1 MGFRLSALFACL
13 LFLPWSAPAQ
23 TIEGHFRSR
32 PPEMVIAADGTLSG
46 PLKDVIE
53 AAVRSIGLTIH
64 WQVVPFARSLDALN
78 NGEPVLV
85 PRLRVEP
92 ERADYVRYL
101 GPIVIQRRLVKIAAR
116 TAQAPTIRNYA
127 DLKPLR
133 IATLRGSAT
142 FTRFDEDSSIDRQI
156 MTDDGG
162 RARLLAAG
170 RVDAIVSS
178 DPATLKQA
186 FEAIGFTDW
195 AWAPYQISLESGSY
209 YGIARNGPLA
219 AFGDA
224 LNQALQHLVESGD
237 VARIYQAYGLN
248 PDNFVD

>member
-13 LFLPWSAPAQ
+13 LFLPWSGSAQ

-32 PPEMVIAADGTLSG
+32 PPEMVVAADGTLSG
-46 PLKDVIE
+46 PIKDVIE
-53 AAVRSIGLTIH
+53 AAARPLGLTIH

-85 PRLRVEP
+85 PRLRVDP
-92 ERADYVRYL
+92 ERAGYVRYL
-101 GPIVIQRRLVKIAAR
+101 GPIVVQRRLVKIAAR
-116 TAQAPTIRNYA
+116 PAQAATIRNYG

-142 FTRFDEDSSIDRQI
+142 FAQFDEDGSIDKEV

-162 RARLLAAG
+162 RARLLQGG

-178 DPATLKQA
+178 DPTTLKQA
-186 FEAIGFTDW
+186 FEAIGFADW
-195 AWAPYQISLESGSY
+195 AWAPYQISLDSGNY

-219 AFGDA
+219 ASAAA
-224 LNQALQHLVESGD
+224 LDQALQHLVESGE
-237 VARIYQAYGLN
+237 VARIYRGYGLN

>member
-1 MGFRLSALFACL
+1 MEFRLSALFACL
-13 LFLPWSAPAQ
+13 LFLSRPASAE

-32 PPEMVIAADGTLSG
+32 PPEMVIAADGALSG
-46 PLKDVIE
+46 PIKDVIE
-53 AAVRSIGLTIH
+53 AAVRSIGQTIH

-85 PRLRVEP
+85 PRLRIDP

-116 TAQAPTIRNYA
+116 TAQAVTIRNYG
-127 DLKPLR
+127 DLKALR
-133 IATLRGSAT
+133 IATLRGSST
-142 FTRFDEDSSIDRQI
+142 FARFDDDTSIDRQI

>member
-13 LFLPWSAPAQ
+13 LLPWSATAQ

-32 PPEMVIAADGTLSG
+32 PPEMVIAADGSLSG

-53 AAVRSIGLTIH
+53 AAARSLGLTIH

-85 PRLRVEP
+85 PRLRIDP

-101 GPIVIQRRLVKIAAR
+101 GPIVVQRRVVRIAAR
-116 TAQAPTIRNYA
+116 PAQAATIRNYG

-133 IATLRGSAT
+133 VATLRGSAT
-142 FTRFDEDSSIDRQI
+142 FARFDEDSSIDKQV

-162 RARLLAAG
+162 RARLLAGG

-195 AWAPYQISLESGSY
+195 AWAPYQISLDSGNY

-219 AFGDA
+219 ALGDA
-224 LNQALQHLVESGD
+224 LDQSLLHLVESGE
-237 VARIYQAYGLN
+237 VARIYQVYGLK
-248 PDNFVD
+248 PDNFTD